1 MFILIK
7 KNNNNNFMLAIKINT
22 VINERTAMR
31 QMQIE
36 EV

>member
-1 MFILIK
+1 MMFILIK
-7 KNNNNNFMLAIKINT
+7 KNNNFMLTIKINT

-36 EV
+36 EM